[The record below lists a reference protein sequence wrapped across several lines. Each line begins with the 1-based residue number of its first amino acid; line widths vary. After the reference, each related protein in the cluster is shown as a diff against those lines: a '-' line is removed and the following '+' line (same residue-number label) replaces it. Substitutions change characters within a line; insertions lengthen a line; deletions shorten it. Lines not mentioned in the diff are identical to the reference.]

1 MISTISIHT
10 QNLIKQIKER
20 EQKESDLLS
29 YSEFVNNL
37 TKNYEDI
44 IEAIEEKYNEANDE
58 YVKLHISESVDKLLS
73 DDIQDKIKL
82 YGDLRSKHY
91 FKIME
96 YKGKITMLRNMWDV
110 YLDKQI
116 KNEE

>member
-10 QNLIKQIKER
+10 QNLIKQIKEE

-29 YSEFVNNL
+29 YSEFVEKL

-44 IEAIEEKYNEANDE
+44 IVAIDKQYNKANDE
-58 YVKLHISESVDKLLS
+58 YVKLHISESENKNLS
-73 DDIQDKIKL
+73 DDIQYKILL
-82 YGDLRSKHY
+82 YGELRSKHY

-96 YKGKITMLRNMWDV
+96 YRGKINMLNNMYNAYIDM
-110 YLDKQI
+110 I
-116 KNEE
+116 K